1 MARTRTLANLWS
13 EVIQA
18 FEREQWDRALK
29 RCIVILQGAPDCFEA
44 RMMVADILLKQGM
57 VSEAMEV
64 YKVIAWHFTK
74 AGFPL
79 LGIVAIKM
87 LTAVEQ
93 SYAEVLE
100 VLAGLYSADSDRVSP
115 EAPAPKLPDLKS
127 VEITKAAENIDS
139 VVPLAG
145 RELGSLATKLATDEK
160 GLTDYPEKLHAIPL
174 FSDLPEDAF
183 AKLLGDLQLRRFVR
197 DSTILREG
205 DPGKSFFLLA
215 RGMVEVSKQ
224 VSGENL
230 VLARL
235 YDGSVF
241 GEMALVSSEPRS
253 ATVRARSQVDLLELA
268 RSDLEKEAEQLE
280 SVGRAL
286 KKFTR
291 SRMLSNLMALSH
303 VFRAL
308 PHEERH
314 AVLDR
319 FISMTV
325 KKGQVIIEEGR
336 KGIGLFV
343 VLRGEAE
350 VKKREGRMLVPLALL
365 RAGDVFGEIS
375 LIKDIPT
382 TATVIAG
389 KDGEFLFLSRREFES
404 RVRRN
409 PELWRTLSDISEE
422 RLRETARL
430 MSETELLGDDEL
442 ILI

>member
-1 MARTRTLANLWS
+1 MARTLENLWE
-13 EVIQA
+13 EVVQA
-18 FEREQWDRALK
+18 FEQQQWDRALK

-44 RMMVADILLKQGM
+44 RMKVADVLLKQGM

-64 YKVIAWHFTK
+64 YRVIAWHFTK

-87 LTAVEQ
+87 LTAVEK
-93 SYAEVLE
+93 SYSDVLE
-100 VLAGLYSADSDRVSP
+100 VLAGLYSSDSDRVSP
-115 EAPAPKLPDLKS
+115 EAPAPRLPDLRR
-127 VEITKAAENIDS
+127 VEVTKAAENVDQ
-139 VVPLAG
+139 VVPLSG
-145 RELGSLATKLATDEK
+145 NELGNLATKLASDEK
-160 GLTDYPEKLHAIPL
+160 GLTDYPEKLHSIPL

-183 AKLLGDLQLRRFVR
+183 AQLLGDLKLKRFSRGGV
-197 DSTILREG
+197 ILREG

-215 RGMVEVSKQ
+215 RGMVEVSKK
-224 VSGENL
+224 VAEENL

-235 YDGSVF
+235 SDGSVF
-241 GEMALVSSEPRS
+241 GEMALVSNEPRS
-253 ATVRARSQVDLLELA
+253 ATVRALSHVDLLELERA
-268 RSDLEKEAEQLE
+268 DLEKEARQVE
-280 SVGRAL
+280 SIGQAL

-319 FISMTV
+319 FISMAV

-350 VKKREGRMLVPLALL
+350 VKKREGNTLVPLALL
-365 RAGDVFGEIS
+365 REGDVFGEIS

-389 KDGEFLFLSRREFES
+389 KDGEFLFLSRKEFEN

-409 PELWRTLSDISEE
+409 PELWRTLSEISEE
-422 RLRETARL
+422 RLKETARL
-430 MSETELLGDDEL
+430 MSETEFLADDEFVL
-442 ILI
+442 I

>member
-1 MARTRTLANLWS
+1 MARTLADLWE

-18 FEREQWDRALK
+18 FEQEQWDRALK
-29 RCIVILQGAPDCFEA
+29 RCIVILQGAPGSFEA
-44 RMMVADILLKQGM
+44 RMKVADVLLKQGM
-57 VSEAMEV
+57 VAEAMEV

-87 LTAVEQ
+87 LTAVEK

-100 VLAGLYSADSDRVSP
+100 VLAGLYSADSDRASL
-115 EAPAPKLPDLKS
+115 EAPAPKLPDLDR
-127 VEITKAAENIDS
+127 VEITKAAENVDS

-145 RELGSLATKLATDEK
+145 KELGNLATKLATDEK
-160 GLTDYPEKLHAIPL
+160 GLQDYPEKLPAIPL

-183 AKLLGDLQLRRFVR
+183 ASLLSDLRLRRFSQGGVV
-197 DSTILREG
+197 LREG
-205 DPGKSFFLLA
+205 DRGESFFLLA
-215 RGMVEVSKQ
+215 RGAVEVSKQ
-224 VSGENL
+224 VSGEDL

-235 YDGSVF
+235 ADGSVF
-241 GEMALVSSEPRS
+241 GEMALVSREPRS
-253 ATVRARSQVDLLELA
+253 ATVRARSHVDLLELTRA
-268 RSDLEKEAEQLE
+268 DLEKEAGQME
-280 SVGRAL
+280 SIGRAL

-319 FISMTV
+319 FISMEV

-350 VKKREGRMLVPLALL
+350 VKKREGDTLVPLALL
-365 RAGDVFGEIS
+365 REGDVFGEIS

-389 KDGEFLFLSRREFES
+389 RDGEFLFLSRKEFEN

-422 RLRETARL
+422 RLKETARL
-430 MSETELLGDDEL
+430 MSETEFLADDEFVL
-442 ILI
+442 I

>member
-1 MARTRTLANLWS
+1 MARTLANLWE
-13 EVIQA
+13 EVVQA
-18 FEREQWDRALK
+18 FEQEQWDRALK
-29 RCIVILQGAPDCFEA
+29 RCIVILQGAPGCFEA
-44 RMMVADILLKQGM
+44 RMKVADILLKQGM

-87 LTAVEQ
+87 LTAMEK
-93 SYAEVLE
+93 SYADVLE

-115 EAPAPKLPDLKS
+115 EAPAPRLPDLKS
-127 VEITKAAENIDS
+127 VEITKAAENIDQ
-139 VVPLAG
+139 VVPLSG
-145 RELGSLATKLATDEK
+145 KELGALATKLASDEK
-160 GLTDYPEKLHAIPL
+160 GLTDYPEKLHPIPL

-183 AKLLGDLQLRRFVR
+183 AQLMGDLQLKRFSR
-197 DSTILREG
+197 DGVILREG
-205 DPGKSFFLLA
+205 DQGKSFFLLA
-215 RGMVEVSKQ
+215 RGVVEVSKK
-224 VSGENL
+224 VSEENL

-235 YDGSVF
+235 SDGSVF
-241 GEMALVSSEPRS
+241 GEMALVSKEPRS
-253 ATVRARSQVDLLELA
+253 ATVKALSHVDLLELSRA
-268 RSDLEKEAEQLE
+268 DLEKEARQVE
-280 SVGRAL
+280 SIAQAL

-319 FISMTV
+319 FISMAVT
-325 KKGQVIIEEGR
+325 KGQVIIEEGR

-343 VLRGEAE
+343 ILRGEAE
-350 VKKREGRMLVPLALL
+350 VKKREGNTLVPLALL
-365 RAGDVFGEIS
+365 REGDVFGEIS

-389 KDGEFLFLSRREFES
+389 RDGEFLFLSRKEFEN
-404 RVRRN
+404 RIRRN

-422 RLRETARL
+422 RLKETARL
-430 MSETELLGDDEL
+430 MRETEFLADDEFVL
-442 ILI
+442 I

>member
-1 MARTRTLANLWS
+1 MARTLANLWD
-13 EVIQA
+13 EVLQA
-18 FEREQWDRALK
+18 FEQGQWDRALK
-29 RCIVILQGAPDCFEA
+29 RCIVILQGAPGCFEA
-44 RMMVADILLKQGM
+44 RMKVADILLKQGM
-57 VSEAMEV
+57 VSQAMDV
-64 YKVIAWHFTK
+64 YRVIAWHFTK

-87 LTAVEQ
+87 LTAVEK

-100 VLAGLYSADSDRVSP
+100 VLAGLYSAGSDRVSP
-115 EAPAPKLPDLKS
+115 QAPAPELPDLAG
-127 VEITKAAENIDS
+127 VEITKAAENVDQ

-145 RELGSLATKLATDEK
+145 QELGSLAAKLATDEK
-160 GLTDYPEKLHAIPL
+160 GLTDYPEKLHPVPL

-183 AKLLGDLQLRRFVR
+183 ARLLADLQLRRFGGGSV
-197 DSTILREG
+197 ILREG
-205 DPGKSFFLLA
+205 DQGKSFFLLA
-215 RGMVEVSKQ
+215 RGVVEVSKS
-224 VSGENL
+224 VSGESL

-235 YDGSVF
+235 ADGSVF
-241 GEMALVSSEPRS
+241 GEMALVSNEPRS
-253 ATVRARSQVDLLELA
+253 ATVRALSHVDLLELT
-268 RSDLEKEAEQLE
+268 RSDLEKQAGQVE
-280 SVGRAL
+280 SIGRAL

-319 FISMTV
+319 FISMEV

-350 VKKREGRMLVPLALL
+350 VKKREDDTLVPLALL
-365 RAGDVFGEIS
+365 REGDVFGEIS

-389 KDGEFLFLSRREFES
+389 KDGEFLFLSRKEFEN

-409 PELWRTLSDISEE
+409 PELWRTLSEISEE
-422 RLRETARL
+422 RLKETARL
-430 MSETELLGDDEL
+430 MSETEFLADDEFVL
-442 ILI
+442 I

>member
-1 MARTRTLANLWS
+1 MARTLANLWE
-13 EVIQA
+13 EVVQA
-18 FEREQWDRALK
+18 FDRQQWDRALK
-29 RCIVILQGAPDCFEA
+29 RCIVILQGAPECFEA
-44 RMMVADILLKQGM
+44 RMKVADILLKQGM

-87 LTAVEQ
+87 LTAVEK
-93 SYAEVLE
+93 SYSDVLE
-100 VLAGLYSADSDRVSP
+100 VLAGLYSADSDRMSA
-115 EAPAPKLPDLKS
+115 EAPAPRPPELKR
-127 VEITKAAENIDS
+127 VEVTKAAENIDQ
-139 VVPLAG
+139 VVPLSG
-145 RELGSLATKLATDEK
+145 KDLGALATKLATDEK
-160 GLTDYPEKLHAIPL
+160 GLTDYPEKLHPIPL

-183 AKLLGDLQLRRFVR
+183 AQLLGDLQLKRFAR
-197 DSTILREG
+197 DGVVLREG
-205 DPGKSFFLLA
+205 DPGTSFFLLA
-215 RGMVEVSKQ
+215 RGTVEVSKK
-224 VSGENL
+224 VSEENL

-235 YDGSVF
+235 SDGSVF
-241 GEMALVSSEPRS
+241 GEMALVSNEPRS
-253 ATVRARSQVDLLELA
+253 ATVRALSHVDLLELSRA
-268 RSDLEKEAEQLE
+268 DLEKQAQQVE
-280 SVGRAL
+280 SIGQAL

-319 FISMTV
+319 FISMAV

-350 VKKREGRMLVPLALL
+350 VKKREGNTLVPLALL
-365 RAGDVFGEIS
+365 REGDVFGEIS

-382 TATVIAG
+382 TATVIAAR
-389 KDGEFLFLSRREFES
+389 DGEFLFLSRKEFEN

-422 RLRETARL
+422 RLKETARL
-430 MSETELLGDDEL
+430 MSETEFLADDEFVL
-442 ILI
+442 I

>member
-1 MARTRTLANLWS
+1 MARTLANLWG

-18 FEREQWDRALK
+18 FDQQQWDRALK
-29 RCIVILQGAPDCFEA
+29 RCIVILQGAPGCFEA
-44 RMMVADILLKQGM
+44 RMKVADILLKQGM

-87 LTAVEQ
+87 LTAVEK
-93 SYAEVLE
+93 SYSEVLE
-100 VLAGLYSADSDRVSP
+100 VLAGLYSADSDRMSP
-115 EAPAPKLPDLKS
+115 EAPAPRLPDLKS
-127 VEITKAAENIDS
+127 VEITKAAENVDQ
-139 VVPLAG
+139 VVPLSGA
-145 RELGSLATKLATDEK
+145 ELGKLATKLATDEK
-160 GLTDYPEKLHAIPL
+160 GLTDYPEKLHPIPL

-183 AKLLGDLQLRRFVR
+183 AQLLGDLQLKRFSR
-197 DSTILREG
+197 DGVILREG
-205 DPGKSFFLLA
+205 DQGKSFFLLA
-215 RGMVEVSKQ
+215 RGIVEVSKK
-224 VSGENL
+224 VSEENL

-235 YDGSVF
+235 SDGSVF
-241 GEMALVSSEPRS
+241 GEMALVSNEPRS
-253 ATVRARSQVDLLELA
+253 ATVRALSHVDILELSRA
-268 RSDLEKEAEQLE
+268 DLEKEAQKVE
-280 SVGRAL
+280 SIGQAL

-319 FISMTV
+319 FISMAV

-350 VKKREGRMLVPLALL
+350 VKKREGNTLVPLALL
-365 RAGDVFGEIS
+365 REGDVFGEIS

-382 TATVIAG
+382 TATVIAAR
-389 KDGEFLFLSRREFES
+389 DGEFLFLSRKEFEN

-409 PELWRTLSDISEE
+409 PELWRTLSNISEE
-422 RLRETARL
+422 RLKETARL
-430 MSETELLGDDEL
+430 MSETEFLADDEFVL
-442 ILI
+442 I

>member
-1 MARTRTLANLWS
+1 MARTLADLWE
-13 EVIQA
+13 EVVKA
-18 FEREQWDRALK
+18 FEQQQWDRALK

-44 RMMVADILLKQGM
+44 RMKVADVLLKQGM

-87 LTAVEQ
+87 LTAVEK
-93 SYAEVLE
+93 SYSDVLE
-100 VLAGLYSADSDRVSP
+100 VLAGLYSAGSDRVSP
-115 EAPAPKLPDLKS
+115 EAPAPQLPDLRR
-127 VEITKAAENIDS
+127 VEVTKAAENVDQ
-139 VVPLAG
+139 VVPLSG
-145 RELGSLATKLATDEK
+145 TELGNLAAKLATDEK
-160 GLTDYPEKLHAIPL
+160 GLTDYPKMLHSIPL

-183 AKLLGDLQLRRFVR
+183 AQLLADLKLKRFSR
-197 DSTILREG
+197 DGVILREG

-215 RGMVEVSKQ
+215 RGVVEVSKK
-224 VSGENL
+224 VAEENL

-235 YDGSVF
+235 SDGSVF
-241 GEMALVSSEPRS
+241 GEMALVSKEPRS
-253 ATVRARSQVDLLELA
+253 ATVRALSHVDLLELE
-268 RSDLEKEAEQLE
+268 RSDLEKEARQVK
-280 SVGRAL
+280 SIGQAL

-314 AVLDR
+314 AVLDS
-319 FISMTV
+319 FISMAV

-350 VKKREGRMLVPLALL
+350 VKKREGNTLVPLALL
-365 RAGDVFGEIS
+365 REGDVFGEIS

-389 KDGEFLFLSRREFES
+389 KDGEFLFLSRKEFEN

-409 PELWRTLSDISEE
+409 PELWRTLSEISEE
-422 RLRETARL
+422 RLKETARL
-430 MSETELLGDDEL
+430 MSETEFLADDEFVL
-442 ILI
+442 I

>member
-1 MARTRTLANLWS
+1 MARTLANLWE
-13 EVIQA
+13 EVVQA
-18 FEREQWDRALK
+18 FEQQQWDRALK
-29 RCIVILQGAPDCFEA
+29 RCIVILQGAPGCFEA
-44 RMMVADILLKQGM
+44 RMKVADILLKQGM

-87 LTAVEQ
+87 LTAVEK
-93 SYAEVLE
+93 SYSEVLE
-100 VLAGLYSADSDRVSP
+100 VLAGLYSADSDRVSA
-115 EAPAPKLPDLKS
+115 EAPVPRLPDLKR
-127 VEITKAAENIDS
+127 VEVTRAAENIDQ
-139 VVPLAG
+139 VVPLSG
-145 RELGSLATKLATDEK
+145 KDLGVLATKLAIDEK
-160 GLTDYPEKLHAIPL
+160 GLTDYPEKLHPIPL

-183 AKLLGDLQLRRFVR
+183 AQLLGDLQLKRFSR
-197 DSTILREG
+197 DGMVLREG
-205 DPGKSFFLLA
+205 EPGKSFFLLA
-215 RGMVEVSKQ
+215 RGTVEVSKK
-224 VSGENL
+224 VAEENL

-235 YDGSVF
+235 SDGSVF
-241 GEMALVSSEPRS
+241 GEMALVSKEPRS
-253 ATVRARSQVDLLELA
+253 ATVRALSHVDLLELGRA
-268 RSDLEKEAEQLE
+268 ELEKEAQQTE
-280 SVGRAL
+280 SIGQAL

-319 FISMTV
+319 FISMAV

-350 VKKREGRMLVPLALL
+350 VKKREGNTLVPLALL
-365 RAGDVFGEIS
+365 REGDVFGEIS

-382 TATVIAG
+382 TATVIAA
-389 KDGEFLFLSRREFES
+389 KDGEFLFLSRKEFEN

-422 RLRETARL
+422 RLKETARL
-430 MSETELLGDDEL
+430 MSETEFLADDEFVL
-442 ILI
+442 I

>member
-1 MARTRTLANLWS
+1 MARTLANLWD
-13 EVIQA
+13 EVVQT
-18 FEREQWDRALK
+18 FEQQQWDRALK
-29 RCIVILQGAPDCFEA
+29 RCIVILQGTPGCFEA
-44 RMMVADILLKQGM
+44 RMKVADILLKQGM

-87 LTAVEQ
+87 LTAVEK
-93 SYAEVLE
+93 SYSDVLE

-115 EAPAPKLPDLKS
+115 EAPAPQLPDLRR
-127 VEITKAAENIDS
+127 VEVTKAAENVDQ
-139 VVPLAG
+139 VVPLSGA
-145 RELGSLATKLATDEK
+145 ELGKLATKLATDEK
-160 GLTDYPEKLHAIPL
+160 GLTDYPEKLHSIPL

-183 AKLLGDLQLRRFVR
+183 AQLLEDLKLRRFSR
-197 DSTILREG
+197 DGVILREG

-215 RGMVEVSKQ
+215 RGMVEVSKK
-224 VSGENL
+224 VSEENL

-235 YDGSVF
+235 SDGSVF
-241 GEMALVSSEPRS
+241 GEMALVSNEPRS
-253 ATVRARSQVDLLELA
+253 ATVRALSHVDLLELE
-268 RSDLEKEAEQLE
+268 RSDLEKEARQME
-280 SVGRAL
+280 SIGQAL

-319 FISMTV
+319 FISMAV

-350 VKKREGRMLVPLALL
+350 VKKREGDTLVPLALL
-365 RAGDVFGEIS
+365 REGDVFGEIS

-389 KDGEFLFLSRREFES
+389 KDGEFLFLSRKEFEN
-404 RVRRN
+404 RIRRN

-422 RLRETARL
+422 RLKETARL
-430 MSETELLGDDEL
+430 MSETEFLADDEFVL
-442 ILI
+442 I

>member
-1 MARTRTLANLWS
+1 MARTLANLWE
-13 EVIQA
+13 EVVQA
-18 FEREQWDRALK
+18 FDQQQWDRALK

-44 RMMVADILLKQGM
+44 RMKVADILLKQGM

-87 LTAVEQ
+87 LTAVEK
-93 SYAEVLE
+93 SYTDVLE

-115 EAPAPKLPDLKS
+115 AAPAPRLPDLKR
-127 VEITKAAENIDS
+127 VEVTKAAENVDQ
-139 VVPLAG
+139 VVPLSG
-145 RELGSLATKLATDEK
+145 KDLGALATKLAIDEK
-160 GLTDYPEKLHAIPL
+160 GLTEYPEKLHPIPL

-183 AKLLGDLQLRRFVR
+183 AQLLGDLQLKRYSR
-197 DSTILREG
+197 DGVILREG
-205 DPGKSFFLLA
+205 DKGKSFFLLA
-215 RGMVEVSKQ
+215 RGTVEVSKK
-224 VSGENL
+224 VAEENL

-235 YDGSVF
+235 SDGSVF
-241 GEMALVSSEPRS
+241 GEMALVSNEPRS
-253 ATVRARSQVDLLELA
+253 ATVRALSHVDLLELSRA
-268 RSDLEKEAEQLE
+268 DLEKEAQQVE
-280 SVGRAL
+280 SISQAL
-286 KKFTR
+286 SKFTR
-291 SRMLSNLMALSH
+291 ARMLSNLMALSQ

-319 FISMTV
+319 FISMAV

-350 VKKREGRMLVPLALL
+350 VKKREGNTLVPLALL
-365 RAGDVFGEIS
+365 REGDVFGEIS

-382 TATVIAG
+382 TATVIAAR
-389 KDGEFLFLSRREFES
+389 DGEFLFLSRKEFEN

-422 RLRETARL
+422 RLKETARL
-430 MSETELLGDDEL
+430 MSETEFLADDEFVL
-442 ILI
+442 I